1 MHDFFRP
8 LLSTEKKESPIYVHE
23 RDDETTKNADVP
35 GDDFRRRRVRF
46 PRQPRMHREKY
57 CLPEAAIYRNIKTP
71 GAPMLSQS
79 MRVAL
84 EADSDQERQLS
95 DEAAPFIQIPSNPD
109 DEAPK
114 DSGNLVYLIILLHGV
129 GSLMPW
135 NMFITIAP
143 DYYTNYKMK
152 TFDENGTAHA
162 TVYSANFL
170 NYLAIAS
177 QIPNLLL
184 NFINIFVT
192 VKGDLTKRISL
203 SLLIVGAMIVFTM
216 SFVYVDT
223 WQWMGTF
230 FAITLLSIV
239 LLNGANGIY
248 QNSIFGLASDF
259 PFKFTNAV
267 IIGNNL
273 CGTFVTVVNII
284 TAFVSKNTANA
295 AFAYFGIS
303 LITLGICFSSFFL
316 LKRQPFYQYYSKR
329 AMLARESEG
338 TESKPGLTARDYLD
352 AFKQGWPQM
361 VNVYL
366 VFFVSLSIF
375 PGIMVDVRDELVGQK
390 YAFVLPE
397 RYFVPITC
405 FLLFNVFAFIGSM
418 LAGRYQY
425 NVGCSLPKH
434 VVVHIHGRDHEH
446 IQRILKRVGYDVC
459 AEVQLKEIQR
469 EAA

>member
-1 MHDFFRP
+1 MPSDTASDQN
-8 LLSTEKKESPIYVHE
+8 STE
-23 RDDETTKNADVP
+23 
-35 GDDFRRRRVRF
+35 
-46 PRQPRMHREKY
+46 
-57 CLPEAAIYRNIKTP
+57 RNI
-71 GAPMLSQS
+71 
-79 MRVAL
+79 
-84 EADSDQERQLS
+84 S
-95 DEAAPFIQIPSNPD
+95 DEGAPFITAVGSE
-109 DEAPK
+109 EAPK

-129 GSLMPW
+129 GTLMPW

-162 TVYSANFL
+162 TEYSANFL

-203 SLLIVGAMIVFTM
+203 SLLIVGAMIIFTM

-223 WQWMGTF
+223 WSWMGGF
-230 FAITLLSIV
+230 FVITLLSIV

-273 CGTFVTVVNII
+273 CGTFVTVVSII
-284 TAFVSKNTANA
+284 TALVSKNTANA

-303 LITLGICFSSFFL
+303 LFTLAICFASFFV
-316 LKRQPFYQYYSKR
+316 LKRQRFYQYYSKR
-329 AMLARESEG
+329 ALQARAAEDAEKSG
-338 TESKPGLTARDYLD
+338 GLNPQDYLE

-361 VNVYL
+361 LNVYL
-366 VFFVSLSIF
+366 VFFVSLTIF
-375 PGIMVDVRDELVGQK
+375 PGIMVDVRDELIGQK
-390 YAFVLPE
+390 YSFILPE
-397 RYFVPITC
+397 KLFVPISC

-425 NVGCSLPKH
+425 PGPERLWMAVYPRLLFIPFFAFCNYRPLTRTWPVLFPNTWLYIVMGMIMSISSGYLSGLAMMYTPR
-434 VVVHIHGRDHEH
+434 VVETSKS
-446 IQRILKRVGYDVC
+446 RIASMMAGFFLIFGIVSGLAFTIVVSAFIEYH
-459 AEVQLKEIQR
+459 
-469 EAA
+469 

>member
-1 MHDFFRP
+1 MPDGTVIDQRSREP
-8 LLSTEKKESPIYVHE
+8 DPE
-23 RDDETTKNADVP
+23 RT
-35 GDDFRRRRVRF
+35 
-46 PRQPRMHREKY
+46 
-57 CLPEAAIYRNIKTP
+57 I
-71 GAPMLSQS
+71 
-79 MRVAL
+79 
-84 EADSDQERQLS
+84 S
-95 DEAAPFIQIPSNPD
+95 DEGAPFISSGSD
-109 DEAPK
+109 DDAPK
-114 DSGNLVYLIILLHGV
+114 DIGNLVYLIVMLHGV
-129 GSLMPW
+129 GTLMPW

-162 TVYSANFL
+162 TEYSANFL

-203 SLLIVGAMIVFTM
+203 SLLIVGSMIIFTM

-223 WQWMGTF
+223 WSWMGTF
-230 FAITLLSIV
+230 FAITLMSIV

-273 CGTFVTVVNII
+273 CGTFVTIVSII
-284 TAFVSKNTANA
+284 TTLVSKNTPNA

-303 LITLGICFSSFFL
+303 LFTLGVCFASFFL
-316 LKRQPFYQYYSKR
+316 LKKQRFYQYYSKR
-329 AMLARESEG
+329 AMQA
-338 TESKPGLTARDYLD
+338 GLTEGDVKKSGPSAQEYLD
-352 AFKQGWPQM
+352 AFKQGWTQM

-366 VFFVSLSIF
+366 VFFVSLCVF
-375 PGIMVDVRDELVGQK
+375 PGIMVDVRDELVGQE
-390 YAFVLPE
+390 YSFILPE
-397 RYFVPITC
+397 RFFVPITC

-425 NVGCSLPKH
+425 PAPDKLWMAVYPRLLFIPFFAFCNYRPLTRTWPVLFPSTWLYIFMGIIMSVSSGYLSGLSMMYAPRIVEPSKGRMVSMMAGFFLIFGIVSGLAFTI
-434 VVVHIHGRDHEH
+434 VVSAFIEH
-446 IQRILKRVGYDVC
+446 
-459 AEVQLKEIQR
+459 
-469 EAA
+469 

>member
-1 MHDFFRP
+1 M
-8 LLSTEKKESPIYVHE
+8 S
-23 RDDETTKNADVP
+23 
-35 GDDFRRRRVRF
+35 G
-46 PRQPRMHREKY
+46 
-57 CLPEAAIYRNIKTP
+57 
-71 GAPMLSQS
+71 
-79 MRVAL
+79 
-84 EADSDQERQLS
+84 EADLDQSAKAQ
-95 DEAAPFIQIPSNPD
+95 
-109 DEAPK
+109 K
-114 DSGNLVYLIILLHGV
+114 DVQDVANLVYLIIMLHGV
-129 GSLMPW
+129 GTLMPW

-162 TVYSANFL
+162 TEYSANFL
-170 NYLAIAS
+170 NYLGIAS

-192 VKGDLTKRISL
+192 VKGDLTKRIAA
-203 SLLIVGAMIVFTM
+203 SLLVVGSMIIFTM

-223 WQWMGTF
+223 WKCKRMGAF
-230 FAITLLSIV
+230 FVITLLSIV

-273 CGTFVTVVNII
+273 CGTFVTVVNILTTMI
-284 TAFVSKNTANA
+284 SNNTANA

-303 LITLGICFSSFFL
+303 LFTLCICFASFFL
-316 LKRQPFYQYYSKR
+316 LKKQPFYQYYSKR
-329 AMLARESEG
+329 AMLARQDEG
-338 TESKPGLTARDYLD
+338 TVAKPSLTVHDYLE

-366 VFFVSLSIF
+366 VFFVSLTVF
-375 PGIMVDVRDELVGQK
+375 PGIMVDVRDNLLGQE

-397 RYFVPITC
+397 KFFVPVTC

-418 LAGRYQY
+418 LAGRFQY
-425 NVGCSLPKH
+425 PEPERLWMAVYPRLLFIPYFAFCNYRPHSRTWSVLFPSTWLYVFMGTIMSVSSGYLSGLAMMYAPK
-434 VVVHIHGRDHEH
+434 VVEPSKSRVVSMMAGFFLIFGIVSGLAFTIVVSAFIEH
-446 IQRILKRVGYDVC
+446 
-459 AEVQLKEIQR
+459 
-469 EAA
+469 

>member
-1 MHDFFRP
+1 MDVSH
-8 LLSTEKKESPIYVHE
+8 
-23 RDDETTKNADVP
+23 TK
-35 GDDFRRRRVRF
+35 
-46 PRQPRMHREKY
+46 
-57 CLPEAAIYRNIKTP
+57 
-71 GAPMLSQS
+71 
-79 MRVAL
+79 
-84 EADSDQERQLS
+84 ADSDQERQLS

-114 DSGNLVYLIILLHGV
+114 DTGNLVYLIILLHGV

-203 SLLIVGAMIVFTM
+203 SLLIVGAMIIFTM

-223 WQWMGTF
+223 WKWMGTF

-303 LITLGICFSSFFL
+303 LLTLGICFSSFFL

-329 AMLARESEG
+329 AMLARQSEG

-361 VNVYL
+361 INVYL

-425 NVGCSLPKH
+425 PSPERLWMVVYPRLLFIPFFAFCNYRPLTRTWAVLFPSTWLYIFMGVIMSISSGYLSGLAMMYAPK
-434 VVVHIHGRDHEH
+434 VVEPSKGRVVSMMAGFFLIFGIVSGLAFTIVVSAFIE
-446 IQRILKRVGYDVC
+446 Y
-459 AEVQLKEIQR
+459 
-469 EAA
+469 